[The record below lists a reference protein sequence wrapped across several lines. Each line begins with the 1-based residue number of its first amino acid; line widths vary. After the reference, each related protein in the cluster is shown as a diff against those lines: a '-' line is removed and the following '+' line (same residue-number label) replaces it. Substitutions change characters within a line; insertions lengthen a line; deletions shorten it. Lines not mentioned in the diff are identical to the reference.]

1 MNKTRS
7 HKLFKSFLKKIL
19 PAIHKILIKFKLNK
33 FVINFL
39 SERGYFSNNVQNFSQ
54 EISNKLKGKKIISL
68 DVGAQG
74 GFNSDKF
81 FPSKYEIFFDNIL
94 IEPIKS
100 EAEKLHQNKKIINK
114 GLWSEKIKKNLFIL
128 DKRLGSSSMYEVD
141 QDSLDLHNIKE
152 KDIDKFKVTR
162 TLEIECETV
171 ESLLKKLEIK
181 CLDYMKIDTQGAEF
195 EILKGLGN
203 YRPILIRLEAHIFSM
218 YKNVPSW
225 NKVLNYLYELNYV
238 TIDWKGIGSH
248 KTRIPAEMDMIF
260 VPNFNTDDG
269 KKIILSAKEKFVSLL
284 LIFGQINFLKYLN
297 KKLNFGYSYINN
309 LEDLYFY

>member
-1 MNKTRS
+1 MSKTRS

-114 GLWSEKIKKNLFIL
+114 GLWSKKIKKNLFIL

-248 KTRIPAEMDMIF
+248 KTRLPAEMDMIF

-269 KKIILSAKEKFVSLL
+269 KRIILSAKEKFVSLL